1 MRELFM
7 KKLLSKAIASALL
20 LSVMTVSGVA
30 ASSDPVVVVSLGDSY
45 SSGEGLPEFYGQEK
59 AWENKIYDEDWLAHR
74 SRKSWPGML
83 EISGISGTLKDYNV
97 KESDSSVC
105 KWYFGAVSGAETV
118 HFSKENQRK
127 DTYKRYSLFKTLKTT
142 SYLPKQMEIFN
153 NINDEVDYVTLTVG
167 GNDVGFVDLVTTC
180 AVGSTYLHFGN
191 DKLKLEK
198 QIDSKWA
205 EFNRIRANIKQVYT
219 DIQSAAGSQANIIV
233 AGYPKL
239 LDKEGKGFLISEKEA
254 TIMNENVTRFNN
266 SLLDIVNECRGQG
279 MNIHFVDVEAEFDK
293 DGGHQAYSD
302 DAWIN
307 GIILFS
313 ESEDLDQ
320 STIAS
325 AYSIHPNEEGV
336 KAYARCVNAK
346 IREIENNKNRR
357 SNTLMKSSVSSDVI
371 ESEEAMAAEVYDIED
386 TTAVTEPVNVEDEE
400 AAYLDNTNITT
411 TANDDIQEVAEAVTE
426 IAATVQED
434 NILNTIQ
441 NIFSFFWK

>member
-1 MRELFM
+1 
-7 KKLLSKAIASALL
+7 
-20 LSVMTVSGVA
+20 
-30 ASSDPVVVVSLGDSY
+30 
-45 SSGEGLPEFYGQEK
+45 
-59 AWENKIYDEDWLAHR
+59 
-74 SRKSWPGML
+74 
-83 EISGISGTLKDYNV
+83 
-97 KESDSSVC
+97 
-105 KWYFGAVSGAETV
+105 VSGAETV

-371 ESEEAMAAEVYDIED
+371 ESEDATAAEVYDIED
-386 TTAVTEPVNVEDEE
+386 TTAVTESVNVEDEE